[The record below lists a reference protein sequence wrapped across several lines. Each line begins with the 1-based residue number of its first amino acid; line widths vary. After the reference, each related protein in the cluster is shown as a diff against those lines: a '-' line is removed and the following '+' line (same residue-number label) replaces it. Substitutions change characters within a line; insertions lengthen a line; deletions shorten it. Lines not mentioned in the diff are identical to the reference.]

1 MRAMSA
7 ACLVCLLAAC
17 GQTAAPPPAGKGPGA
32 PGAPAMPPAEVAVV
46 TMTPESMALVVDLP
60 GRLEALRSAQVR
72 ARVAGIVVSRQFRE
86 GSDVRQGEVLYR
98 IDPTAF
104 QATVDSASA
113 VLAKAQAT
121 LMQATATAERYEPLV
136 RANAISQQDYTNAVA
151 ARKQAEADVAAG
163 TAALQTAR
171 INLGYATVTAPI
183 AGRIGRALVTEGAL
197 VGQGDA
203 TPMAMIQQ
211 VDPLYVNFTQPVADV
226 LRLRKSIGSGS
237 LKAAD
242 ASQAATV
249 RVLLDDGS
257 PYPQP
262 GKLLFSDLS
271 VDQSSG
277 QVTLRAQ
284 LPNPQGLLLPGM
296 YVRVRIEQGRNDTA
310 LPVPQQ
316 AVTRNAQGDTVLVVD
331 DKGGVSPRPVK
342 IAMGQGN
349 RWVVTEGL
357 KPGEQV
363 IVEGFQK
370 LRPGAP
376 VKAVPWQP
384 RAPEPRQIPG
394 PKPRANPPP
403 EAAGKSAVPEAAGK
417 SAVPEAAGKSAVPE
431 AAAKSAAPAAAGK

>member
-1 MRAMSA
+1 M
-7 ACLVCLLAAC
+7 
-17 GQTAAPPPAGKGPGA
+17 PPP
-32 PGAPAMPPAEVAVV
+32 EVAVV
-46 TMTPESMALVVDLP
+46 AVAPESTALVVELP
-60 GRLEALRSAQVR
+60 GRLEAVRTAQVR
-72 ARVAGIVVSRQFRE
+72 ARVAGIVLSRQFRE
-86 GSDVRQGEVLYR
+86 GSDVRQGDVLYR
-98 IDPTAF
+98 IDPTAL
-104 QATVDSASA
+104 QANVDSATA
-113 VLAKAQAT
+113 ALARSQAT

-136 RANAISQQDYTNAVA
+136 KANAISQQDYTNAVA

-163 TAALQTAR
+163 KAALQTAR
-171 INLGYATVTAPI
+171 ISLGYATVTAPI

-203 TPMAMIQQ
+203 TPMAVIQQ
-211 VDPLYVNFTQPVADV
+211 VDPLFVNFTQPVSDV
-226 LRLRKSIGSGS
+226 LRLRQSIGSGR

-257 PYPQP
+257 LYPQP
-262 GKLLFSDLS
+262 GRLLFSDLS
-271 VDQSSG
+271 VDQASG

-284 LPNPQGLLLPGM
+284 LPNPQSLLLPGM

-310 LPVPQQ
+310 MPVPQQ

-331 DKGGVSPRPVK
+331 DKGAVSPRPVK

-376 VKAVPWQP
+376 VKTVPWQP
-384 RAPEPRQIPG
+384 RKPEAAEGKAAAAPDATAGKTAPTPQ
-394 PKPRANPPP
+394 A
-403 EAAGKSAVPEAAGK
+403 AAGKSAP
-417 SAVPEAAGKSAVPE
+417 PE
-431 AAAKSAAPAAAGK
+431 AAAGKTAAPAAAGK

>member
-1 MRAMSA
+1 MSA
-7 ACLVCLLAAC
+7 ACLLCLLAAC
-17 GQTAAPPPAGKGPGA
+17 GQSAAPPAGKAAA
-32 PGAPAMPPAEVAVV
+32 PSGAPAMPPAEVAVV
-46 TMTPESMALVVDLP
+46 TMSPESIAMVVELP
-60 GRLEALRSAQVR
+60 GRLEALRTAQVR
-72 ARVAGIVVSRQFRE
+72 ARVAGIVLTRQFRE
-86 GSDVRQGEVLYR
+86 GSDVRQGDVLYR

-104 QATVDSASA
+104 QATVDSATA
-113 VLAKAQAT
+113 ALARAQAT

-163 TAALQTAR
+163 KAALQTAR

-226 LRLRKSIGSGS
+226 LRLRKSIGNGS

-249 RVLLDDGS
+249 RVMLDDGS
-257 PYPQP
+257 AYPQA
-262 GKLLFSDLS
+262 GRLLFSDLS
-271 VDQSSG
+271 VDQGSG

-316 AVTRNAQGDTVLVVD
+316 AVTRNAQGDSVMVVD

-384 RAPEPRQIPG
+384 RAPEAAPG
-394 PKPRANPPP
+394 KPAAP
-403 EAAGKSAVPEAAGK
+403 EKAAGKSAAPEPAAGK
-417 SAVPEAAGKSAVPE
+417 TNAPAAPATQP
-431 AAAKSAAPAAAGK
+431 AAPAAPGK

>member
-1 MRAMSA
+1 MRIPSIRALSA

-17 GQTAAPPPAGKGPGA
+17 GQSAAPPPAGKGPGA

-46 TMTPESMALVVDLP
+46 TLTPESMALVVDLP

-136 RANAISQQDYTNAVA
+136 RANAISQQDYTNALA

-226 LRLRKSIGSGS
+226 LRLRKSIGNGS

-331 DKGGVSPRPVK
+331 DKGSVSPRPVK

-384 RAPEPRQIPG
+384 RAPEPAPG
-394 PKPRANPPP
+394 KSAAP
-403 EAAGKSAVPEAAGK
+403 EAAG
-417 SAVPEAAGKSAVPE
+417 
-431 AAAKSAAPAAAGK
+431 KSAAPAAAGKSAAPEAAAGKSAAPAAAGK